1 MGDSSQTALVSA
13 RVSASETKSASVFV
27 RSHRFEVGEALSF
40 DAADPR
46 LSAVEYFLGA
56 LAADLVGGFK
66 RLAARRRL
74 EVYEVEAVVEGIVAH
89 PLVHLGVIGEEGEP
103 HLASIALKVYAS
115 TFADRQAVENAWAEA
130 MRRSPLATTFRKCLT
145 IQIHFQIAS

>member
-1 MGDSSQTALVSA
+1 MGDSTQTALVSA

-27 RSHRFEVGEALSF
+27 RSRRFEVGEALSF
-40 DAADPR
+40 DATDPR
-46 LSAVEYFLGA
+46 LSAVEYLLGA

-89 PLVHLGVIGEEGEP
+89 PLVYLGVIGEEGEP
-103 HLASIALKVYAS
+103 HLAGVTLRVYAS
-115 TFADRQAVENAWAEA
+115 TFADRESIEDAWTET
-130 MRRSPLATTFRKCLT
+130 MRRSPLATTLRKCLT
-145 IQIHFQIAS
+145 FQIHFQIAS